1 MKGMRRSVRLFLGL
15 LLAVCVLSMGGSRSV
30 KAEEREDSSQQWTDR
45 LLDDIDLQQV
55 QKSVD
60 GLLGEQS
67 VDFREGLSKLLQGD
81 SFLDSKA
88 VGKLLW
94 QGIRTQVDKE
104 KGLFLQIL
112 LLVFAAAVFYQ
123 VSMIFQGDQLGE
135 ASFYVVY
142 LVLFLLFVK
151 SFGSLSANL
160 QKNLELMSE
169 FMRGLAPAY
178 FLAVAASSGAGS
190 AAVFYEMILM
200 LVWLIQWALLK
211 VLLPAANL
219 YVLLRL
225 VNHLSRED
233 MLSRMADLIK
243 SVIQGGLKTLLG
255 LVTGLQIIKSMV
267 TPVMDALK
275 RSVIGKTAGAIP
287 GVGGAVNAVTEI
299 VITSAVLVRNCMGV
313 AFLVILV
320 MWGLQPILHYS
331 VVSFFYKLAAA
342 LGEPVS
348 DKRLIGALS
357 TLGEGTGL
365 LLRIFFDAMV
375 LCMITI
381 AVLAVS
387 FGGGA

>member
-30 KAEEREDSSQQWTDR
+30 KAEEREDRGQQWTDR
-45 LLDDIDLQQV
+45 LLDDMDLQQV

-88 VGKLLW
+88 MGKLLW